1 MAEFIEP
8 AIVPKVTLPSGEKV
22 PCMGMGTFGSDRVS
36 AEEVSEAVAGA
47 IRSGYR
53 MFDCA
58 ACYGNEHQIGEVF
71 RAAFDEGVV
80 ERKDLFIMTKVW
92 NDMHR
97 KVEEACTRS
106 IEDLQCDYVDLYFIH
121 WPFPNYHAPFCDVDS
136 RNPESRP
143 FSVEEFMD
151 TYRQCEKLVEKGKIR
166 YIGISNMTIPKLE
179 AVLPLMKI
187 KPAAC
192 ELELHPCFQQQ
203 EQYDYLIAHNIQPV
217 GYMPLGSPR
226 RPERDICP
234 EDVADMQT
242 PEMQEIAK
250 AHGVHPALI
259 ALKWAHQRGEISIP
273 FSVHNYVSNLKCV
286 TEDPLT
292 DEEMAK
298 IATLEKEKKKAS
310 KDQQLSYTI
319 EIETNKMNLKK
330 NEYSQESKQA
340 EIDKLQ
346 SATTNTEVRSEID
359 GVIQKIDNTKLSS
372 DDGDTLD
379 DDSTG
384 MDYSSDSSDNS
395 AFITILSTGAYRI
408 KGKVNE
414 MNRYS
419 IVQGEPVIVRSRVDD
434 QQIWHGTMG
443 AIDEQSSNSSSGN
456 GNYGMVD
463 SSGDSDTTS
472 STYPFY
478 VDLETSDGLMLG
490 QHVYIEKDEGQE
502 DKKEGVWLSDFYIV
516 DADSQD
522 PYVWAADED
531 GKLKKRKVVLG
542 QYDEGLMEYEIA
554 DGLTEDDSIAFPTE
568 ALTEGLNTAD
578 AASMPAGA
586 SMYYGEDSTD
596 SSDGTDNLDG
606 SDDADD
612 SQSYDGEDDADPIM
626 DESSGD
632 GYMDD
637 YSDEDMQ
644 PDEELG
650 DGDVIGG
657 ADSMDE
663 DFDAYTQD
671 YSDDMNSDVQYGA
684 DDTEAAG

>member
-1 MAEFIEP
+1 MKAAVVVANEDVQYQEIEESKVTKGTVKIRVRYSGICGSDIPRVLNHGVHFYPIVLGHEFSGDVVEVGEGVTKVKVGDRVSGAPLLPCMKCDDCQQGNFSLCKHYSFIGSRQQGSNADYVVVPEQNAVPFESSVPYEQGAMFEP
-8 AIVPKVTLPSGEKV
+8 ATVAIHGVFQNDYHGGEYVAILGGGTVGMFTMQWTKIFGSKKVVVFDISEERLELAKRLGADEVINTRDEGYMEKAMAITGGKGYGFVFETAGQVPTMHMAFELAANKAHVCFIGTPHENLTFTLAQWENMNRKEFKLTGSWMSYSAPYPGREWDLTAHYFATGQLKFDPGFIYKKIPMSQAQEAFQLFKTPGLVKGKILLSNEEEVVDPKVVPKVTLPSGEKV

-71 RAAFDEGVV
+71 KAAFDEGVV

-106 IEDLQCDYVDLYFIH
+106 IQDLQCDYVDLYFIH

-298 IATLEKEKKKAS
+298 IATLEKGNRLVKGQVFLWEGA
-310 KDQQLSYTI
+310 KDWHDLWD
-319 EIETNKMNLKK
+319 E
-330 NEYSQESKQA
+330 
-340 EIDKLQ
+340 
-346 SATTNTEVRSEID
+346 D
-359 GVIQKIDNTKLSS
+359 GVIVK
-372 DDGDTLD
+372 
-379 DDSTG
+379 
-384 MDYSSDSSDNS
+384 
-395 AFITILSTGAYRI
+395 
-408 KGKVNE
+408 
-414 MNRYS
+414 
-419 IVQGEPVIVRSRVDD
+419 
-434 QQIWHGTMG
+434 
-443 AIDEQSSNSSSGN
+443 
-456 GNYGMVD
+456 
-463 SSGDSDTTS
+463 
-472 STYPFY
+472 
-478 VDLETSDGLMLG
+478 
-490 QHVYIEKDEGQE
+490 
-502 DKKEGVWLSDFYIV
+502 
-516 DADSQD
+516 
-522 PYVWAADED
+522 
-531 GKLKKRKVVLG
+531 
-542 QYDEGLMEYEIA
+542 
-554 DGLTEDDSIAFPTE
+554 
-568 ALTEGLNTAD
+568 
-578 AASMPAGA
+578 
-586 SMYYGEDSTD
+586 
-596 SSDGTDNLDG
+596 
-606 SDDADD
+606 
-612 SQSYDGEDDADPIM
+612 
-626 DESSGD
+626 
-632 GYMDD
+632 
-637 YSDEDMQ
+637 
-644 PDEELG
+644 
-650 DGDVIGG
+650 
-657 ADSMDE
+657 
-663 DFDAYTQD
+663 
-671 YSDDMNSDVQYGA
+671 
-684 DDTEAAG
+684 

>member
-1 MAEFIEP
+1 MKAAVVVANEDVQYQEVEEPKVTKGTVKIKVRYSGICGSDIPRVLNHGVHFYPIVLGHEFSGDVVEVGEGVTKVKVGDRVSGAPLLPCMKCDDCQKGNFSLCKHYSFIGSRQQGSNADYVVVPEQNAVPFDKTVPYEQGAMFEP
-8 AIVPKVTLPSGEKV
+8 ATVAIHGVFQNDYHGGEYVAILGGGTVGMFTMQWTKIFGSKKVVVFDISDERLALAKRLGADEVINTKEEGYVEKAMDITGGKGYGFVFETAGQVPTMHMAFELAANKAHVCFIGTPHENLTFTPKQWENMNRKEFKLTGSWMSYSAPFPGREWDLTAHYFATGQLKFDPGFIYKKIPMSQTQEAFQLFKTPGLVKGKILLSNEEEVVDPKVVPKVTLPSGEKV

-106 IEDLQCDYVDLYFIH
+106 IQDLQCDYVDLYFIH

-298 IATLEKEKKKAS
+298 IATLEKGNRLVKGQVFLWEGA
-310 KDQQLSYTI
+310 KDWHDLWD
-319 EIETNKMNLKK
+319 E
-330 NEYSQESKQA
+330 
-340 EIDKLQ
+340 
-346 SATTNTEVRSEID
+346 D
-359 GVIQKIDNTKLSS
+359 GVIVK
-372 DDGDTLD
+372 
-379 DDSTG
+379 
-384 MDYSSDSSDNS
+384 
-395 AFITILSTGAYRI
+395 
-408 KGKVNE
+408 
-414 MNRYS
+414 
-419 IVQGEPVIVRSRVDD
+419 
-434 QQIWHGTMG
+434 
-443 AIDEQSSNSSSGN
+443 
-456 GNYGMVD
+456 
-463 SSGDSDTTS
+463 
-472 STYPFY
+472 
-478 VDLETSDGLMLG
+478 
-490 QHVYIEKDEGQE
+490 
-502 DKKEGVWLSDFYIV
+502 
-516 DADSQD
+516 
-522 PYVWAADED
+522 
-531 GKLKKRKVVLG
+531 
-542 QYDEGLMEYEIA
+542 
-554 DGLTEDDSIAFPTE
+554 
-568 ALTEGLNTAD
+568 
-578 AASMPAGA
+578 
-586 SMYYGEDSTD
+586 
-596 SSDGTDNLDG
+596 
-606 SDDADD
+606 
-612 SQSYDGEDDADPIM
+612 
-626 DESSGD
+626 
-632 GYMDD
+632 
-637 YSDEDMQ
+637 
-644 PDEELG
+644 
-650 DGDVIGG
+650 
-657 ADSMDE
+657 
-663 DFDAYTQD
+663 
-671 YSDDMNSDVQYGA
+671 
-684 DDTEAAG
+684 

>member
-1 MAEFIEP
+1 MKAAVVVANEDVQYQEIEEPKVTKGTVKIRVRYSGICGSDIPRVLNHGVHFYPIVLGHEFSGDVVEVGEGVTKVKVGDRVSGAPLLPCMKCDDCQQGNFSLCKHYSFIGSRQQGSNADYVVVPEQNAVPFESSVPYEQGAMFEP
-8 AIVPKVTLPSGEKV
+8 ATVAIHGVFQNDYHGGEYVAILGGGTVGMFTMQWTKIFGSKKVVVFDISEERLELAKRLGADEVINTRDEGYMEKAIAITGGKGYGFVFETAGQVPTMHMAFELAANKAHVCFIGTPHENLTFTPAQWENMNRKEFKLTGSWMSYSAPYPGREWDLTAHYFATGQLKFDLGFIYKKIPMSQAQEAFQLFKTPGLVKGKILLSNEEEVVDPKVVPKVTLPSGEKV

-71 RAAFDEGVV
+71 KAAFDEGVV

-106 IEDLQCDYVDLYFIH
+106 IQDLQCDYVDLYFIH

-226 RPERDICP
+226 RPERDICS

-298 IATLEKEKKKAS
+298 IATLEKGNRLVKGQVFLWEGA
-310 KDQQLSYTI
+310 KDWHDLWD
-319 EIETNKMNLKK
+319 E
-330 NEYSQESKQA
+330 
-340 EIDKLQ
+340 
-346 SATTNTEVRSEID
+346 D
-359 GVIQKIDNTKLSS
+359 GVIVK
-372 DDGDTLD
+372 
-379 DDSTG
+379 
-384 MDYSSDSSDNS
+384 
-395 AFITILSTGAYRI
+395 
-408 KGKVNE
+408 
-414 MNRYS
+414 
-419 IVQGEPVIVRSRVDD
+419 
-434 QQIWHGTMG
+434 
-443 AIDEQSSNSSSGN
+443 
-456 GNYGMVD
+456 
-463 SSGDSDTTS
+463 
-472 STYPFY
+472 
-478 VDLETSDGLMLG
+478 
-490 QHVYIEKDEGQE
+490 
-502 DKKEGVWLSDFYIV
+502 
-516 DADSQD
+516 
-522 PYVWAADED
+522 
-531 GKLKKRKVVLG
+531 
-542 QYDEGLMEYEIA
+542 
-554 DGLTEDDSIAFPTE
+554 
-568 ALTEGLNTAD
+568 
-578 AASMPAGA
+578 
-586 SMYYGEDSTD
+586 
-596 SSDGTDNLDG
+596 
-606 SDDADD
+606 
-612 SQSYDGEDDADPIM
+612 
-626 DESSGD
+626 
-632 GYMDD
+632 
-637 YSDEDMQ
+637 
-644 PDEELG
+644 
-650 DGDVIGG
+650 
-657 ADSMDE
+657 
-663 DFDAYTQD
+663 
-671 YSDDMNSDVQYGA
+671 
-684 DDTEAAG
+684 